1 MSPSAPPPTAGS
13 FAGFRTSEV
22 REGLFERA
30 DEASSNLDE
39 FERCPRAPCAGS
51 PVPALPL
58 DDGAA
63 GTSAADDE
71 AGGRGLLPGDR
82 LACFARYLQNDAF
95 SVLG

>member
-1 MSPSAPPPTAGS
+1 M
-13 FAGFRTSEV
+13 
-22 REGLFERA
+22 REGLCERA

-58 DDGAA
+58 DDDGAA
-63 GTSAADDE
+63 GTSAGDDE

-82 LACFARYLQNDAF
+82 LACFARYLQSDAL
-95 SVLG
+95 SVLGSEFRV